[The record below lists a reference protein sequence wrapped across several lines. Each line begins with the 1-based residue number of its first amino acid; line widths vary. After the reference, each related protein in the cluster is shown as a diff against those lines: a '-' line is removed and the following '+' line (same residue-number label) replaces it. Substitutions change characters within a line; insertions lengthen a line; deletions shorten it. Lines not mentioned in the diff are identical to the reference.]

1 MTPFIAKDHSILGL
15 PDPVGSDVSVSLVV
29 YHMVKID
36 SIDET
41 SEVVAGASS
50 FQTQLAHLNFAIEV
64 PLLLIGLLRTVNF

>member
-1 MTPFIAKDHSILGL
+1 MTPIIAKDNSMLGL
-15 PDPVGSDVSVSLVV
+15 SDPISSDVSMSLVM

-50 FQTQLAHLNFAIEV
+50 TQTQLVHLNFVIEV
-64 PLLLIGLLRTVNF
+64 PLLLIGLLRTDDF